1 MEPKPQQNECG
12 CDCQPQ
18 SDRSNSARLT
28 PFPMA
33 PPVPKPSKKEE
44 DADIPCCGPPAGP
57 KSSPDERP
65 GYILCHFVE
74 RFLSTPAGAVPV
86 VKTALDRKDTIGTVL
101 TRIGIGRNDYK
112 VAPGL
117 YGVGAPDADS
127 PVLVTANYKL
137 SFDALRKELSGINA
151 WILVLDT
158 RGINVWC
165 AAGKRNFS
173 TEEVSDR
180 VRGAGLD
187 RVVNHRKLI
196 LPQLSAIGVSARAI
210 KKSCGFE
217 ALFGPVRAEDL
228 KRFLQNGMKA
238 DDFMRRVTFTLKE
251 RVELIPVE
259 IAMLWKPAG
268 WILPAAFFLSGIGPG
283 IFSLSRAWNG
293 MLAIGAGL
301 LMGVLSGGVA
311 APILLPWLPGR
322 AFAVKGAVTGGI
334 FGLILLGLVPALG
347 WAKGAGLFLFILA
360 ISAYQSM
367 NFTGSTPFTS
377 PSGVEKEMRRAIPL
391 LAGAVLISALLW
403 VGSAF

>member
-1 MEPKPQQNECG
+1 
-12 CDCQPQ
+12 
-18 SDRSNSARLT
+18 
-28 PFPMA
+28 MA
-33 PPVPKPSKKEE
+33 PPVPKEE
-44 DADIPCCGPPAGP
+44 TGEADIPCCGPPAGP

-74 RFLSTPAGAVPV
+74 RFLATRAGAVPL
-86 VKTALDRKDTIGTVL
+86 VKTALDQKDHVGTIL
-101 TRIGIGRNDYK
+101 TRIGIGRNNYK

-117 YGVGAPDADS
+117 YGVGAPDGDS

-137 SFDALRKELSGINA
+137 SFDALRKELFGIDA

-180 VRGAGLD
+180 VRGASLN

-196 LPQLSAIGVSARAI
+196 LPQLSAIGVSARAV

-217 ALFGPVRAEDL
+217 AIFGPVRAEDL
-228 KRFLQNGMKA
+228 KLFLQNGMKA
-238 DDFMRRVTFTLKE
+238 DDSMRRVTFTLKE

-268 WILPAAFFLSGIGPG
+268 WILPAAFLLSGIGPG

-293 MLAIGAGL
+293 MLAIGAGMF
-301 LMGVLSGGVA
+301 MGVLSGGVA

-322 AFAVKGAVTGGI
+322 AFAVKGALTGAI
-334 FGLILLGLVPALG
+334 FGLILLGLIPLGLVPALG
-347 WAKGAGLFLFILA
+347 WAKGAGLSLFILT

-377 PSGVEKEMRRAIPL
+377 PSGVEKEMKRAIPI